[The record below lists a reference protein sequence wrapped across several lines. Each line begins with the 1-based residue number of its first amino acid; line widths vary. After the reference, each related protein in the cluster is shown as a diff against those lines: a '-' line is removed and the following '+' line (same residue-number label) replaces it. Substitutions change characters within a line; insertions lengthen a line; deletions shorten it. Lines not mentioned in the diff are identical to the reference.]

1 MQHSRT
7 FRIFVSSTFSNLVRG
22 IPAIL
27 AQARNVFVKSTD
39 SFRKPRDKVVE

>member
-7 FRIFVSSTFSNLVRG
+7 FCIFVSSTFSNLVRG

-27 AQARNVFVKSTD
+27 AQAGYVFVKSTD
-39 SFRKPRDKVVE
+39 SYSK